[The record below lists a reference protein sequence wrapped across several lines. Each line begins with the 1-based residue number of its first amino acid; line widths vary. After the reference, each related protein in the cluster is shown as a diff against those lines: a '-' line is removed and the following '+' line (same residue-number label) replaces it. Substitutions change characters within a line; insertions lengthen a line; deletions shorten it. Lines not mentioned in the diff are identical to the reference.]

1 MRNKLHLV
9 VVDYL
14 QLISGDARAQSR
26 ENQISDISRGLKA
39 MAKELDVPVIVLSQL
54 NRDSEKERRDP
65 RLSDLRESGS
75 IEQDAD
81 VVMLLGKHRKG
92 EDIREMDQGV
102 EGETQEEDYEPIQL
116 LLAKQ
121 RNGPTGRVNLAFRR
135 KYTRFESMRGEPR
148 LN

>member
-1 MRNKLHLV
+1 
-9 VVDYL
+9 
-14 QLISGDARAQSR
+14 
-26 ENQISDISRGLKA
+26 

-81 VVMLLGKHRKG
+81 IVMLLGKQRKG
-92 EDIREMDQGV
+92 EDIREVDQDQDAV
-102 EGETQEEDYEPIQL
+102 NSDEDYEPISL

-121 RNGPTGRVNLAFRR
+121 RNGPTGRINLAFRR
-135 KYTRFESMRGEPR
+135 KFTRFEVLEGEPR

>member
-1 MRNKLHLV
+1 
-9 VVDYL
+9 
-14 QLISGDARAQSR
+14 
-26 ENQISDISRGLKA
+26 

-81 VVMLLGKHRKG
+81 IVMLLGKQRKG
-92 EDIREMDQGV
+92 EDIREVDQDT
-102 EGETQEEDYEPIQL
+102 ESISTEEDYEPISL

-121 RNGPTGRVNLAFRR
+121 RNGPTGRINLAFRR
-135 KYTRFESMRGEPR
+135 KFTRFELMESEPR